1 MNSSRMLGVV
11 LLAAAT
17 AGVSLA
23 QSTAA
28 PQSLPPA
35 GSQTLPPAGSQTL
48 PPAGSQT
55 LPPAGSQSLPPAGSA
70 SSSLPPVAPK
80 AKSQKE
86 VQAIQ
91 AVQTATDPDAK
102 LEKIDF
108 VLTNFADTEFKDLLL
123 DMAVQ
128 TAEQKGDTVI
138 AMTWAQRDLDNNPNS
153 YVAHLAM
160 ADDLASTTKEF
171 DLDKQEKLAKAETD
185 AKAAI
190 AALKDAPK
198 PMPSIADAQWAEA
211 RKQYTGE
218 GWQILAAVE
227 VKRKNY
233 DAAITDYKTAIEISP
248 NPNAEVRLGDAYS
261 KEGKYDEAIVELDK
275 ALADPTVTPQVKN
288 VATSLK
294 NMAVKLKAAGIKP
307 SAPAAPAAAPASA
320 PAPAPAEAKP

>member
-1 MNSSRMLGVV
+1 MNSSRILGVV
-11 LLAAAT
+11 LLAAAAT
-17 AGVSLA
+17 GSSYA
-23 QSTAA
+23 QATGAA
-28 PQSLPPA
+28 SQS
-35 GSQTLPPAGSQTL
+35 LPPAGSQTL

-70 SSSLPPVAPK
+70 SLPPAAPK

-91 AVQTATDPDAK
+91 AVQAAIDPDAK

-128 TAEQKGDTVI
+128 AAEQKGDTVV
-138 AMTWAQRDLDNNPNS
+138 AMAWAQRDLDNNPNS

-160 ADDLASTTKEF
+160 ADDLVISTKEF
-171 DLDKQEKLAKAETD
+171 DLDKQEKLTKAEAD

-211 RKQYTGE
+211 RKQYTAE
-218 GWQILAAVE
+218 GWQILAAAE

-233 DAAITDYKTAIEISP
+233 DSAIADYKTALDTSP

-261 KEGKYDEAIVELDK
+261 KVGKYDEAIVELDK
-275 ALADPTVTPQVKN
+275 ALADPTITPQVKN

-307 SAPAAPAAAPASA
+307 TAPAAAPAST
-320 PAPAPAEAKP
+320 P